1 MKPTLILITI
11 VLLASTLACGMSV
24 NVPTVDVGATQTLEL
39 DETLPIAADV
49 SEVTIEMA
57 AGKLNVNPASDAK
70 LSGRVDFNVAA
81 WIPTITSDTGS
92 LTISQGHNDGV
103 GNVSGNDIIN
113 DWDLKLGN
121 QVVLDLTIN
130 AGAYKGRLDLSG
142 LKIRRLEINDGASD
156 GDVKFNIPN
165 PESMEKLV
173 YRTGASK
180 VNLYGLANANFVDM
194 TFDSG
199 AGDYLLDFSG
209 TLTQNATVT
218 IHTGV
223 SALTIIIPDGTHAII
238 TNSGAITNVT
248 PVGTWTVTNNRYEMG
263 SEGPILTINID
274 MALGSLKLVHQ

>member
-223 SALTIIIPDGTHAII
+223 SALTIIIPDGMHAII

-248 PVGTWTVTNNRYEMG
+248 PVGTWNVNNNRYEMG

-274 MALGSLKLVHQ
+274 MALGNLKLVHQ

>member
-39 DETLPIAADV
+39 DETLPTAADV

-57 AGKLNVNPASDAK
+57 AGNLNIDPTSDAK

-81 WIPTITSDTGS
+81 WKPTITRDTGS

-142 LKIRRLEINDGASD
+142 LKLQRLEINDGASD
-156 GDVKFNIPN
+156 GDVKFNVAN
-165 PESMEKLV
+165 PVSMEKLV

-194 TFDSG
+194 SFDSG

-248 PVGTWTVTNNRYEMG
+248 PVGTWTVNNGRYEMG
-263 SEGPILTINID
+263 SDGPILTINID